1 MQRLVKIL
9 SNLHPEIEFSGQEK
23 LIDDGLLDSIDIV
36 TLVTDLNSEYGISIG
51 AEDIVR
57 ENFETRENIIDL
69 VRRRG
74 GDI

>member
-1 MQRLVKIL
+1 MQRLVKML